1 MHFFEIINTTALNYL
16 SLISAFVPLTL
27 GLIFFKSLDSNSRSM
42 VVLLIFASMSSLA
55 GHTLIIENQVWF
67 FFNSYCLL
75 DSVIWGYIFYR
86 NSKNK
91 TIRTTIIIF
100 LLSEV
105 FLASYLFYSIGIR
118 SRFFTELVC
127 LNSLLELLW
136 VLSFFYERYKKDE
149 ILALEKE
156 PMFWYCLG
164 ILVYAPTTYF
174 LFVFYN
180 TIMNSDSYKHLWTIH
195 YLLNSLMYLIFS
207 IGILTNILR
216 TSKLSNAF
224 SGYKS

>member
-1 MHFFEIINTTALNYL
+1 M
-16 SLISAFVPLTL
+16 
-27 GLIFFKSLDSNSRSM
+27 
-42 VVLLIFASMSSLA
+42 VLLSFASISSLA
-55 GHTLIIENQVWF
+55 GHTLTIQNQVWI

-75 DSVIWGYIFYR
+75 DSVIWGYIFFR

-91 TIRTTIIIF
+91 TIRATIIIF

-105 FLASYLFYSIGIR
+105 FLAFYLFYSIGIS

-174 LFVFYN
+174 LFVFFD
-180 TIMNSDSYKHLWTIH
+180 IINSNDVNYKNLWFIH
-195 YLLNSLMYLIFS
+195 YLLNTLMYLIFS

-216 TSKLSNAF
+216 TSKLSNVF
-224 SGYKS
+224 SRYKS